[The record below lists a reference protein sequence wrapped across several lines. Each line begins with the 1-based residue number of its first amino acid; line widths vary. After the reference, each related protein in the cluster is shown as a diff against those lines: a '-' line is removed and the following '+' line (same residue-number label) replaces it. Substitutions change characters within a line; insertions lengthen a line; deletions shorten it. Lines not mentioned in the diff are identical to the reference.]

1 MELPVAFIEQIKELL
16 PNEHEAFL
24 KAMDKP
30 SPVSVR
36 LNDKVTLTP
45 NYPPVP
51 HCSSGYYLPERPTF
65 TLDPWFHAGVYY
77 VQEAGSMYLEQ
88 VVRKYFSGTSL
99 SGPLI
104 SLASPRLS
112 SSKLDSALGS
122 HKDSTSSGTDKDEST
137 NRLIGDVLMTEGNN
151 RSTPNG
157 LELPTC
163 SESIIDS
170 PNHQI
175 TKSPERSEFRALDL
189 CAAPGGK
196 STHLASLLSDDSLL
210 ISNEVMPQRAHIL
223 AENAT
228 KWGYGNMMVTNNRPS
243 DFGKLEGY
251 FDLLLTD
258 VPCSGE
264 GMFRKDQKA
273 IEDWSPA
280 YVLECAERQRSILT
294 DVWPALKQGGL
305 LIYSTCTFNK
315 AENEDNITWIAQE
328 LGAEILESRH
338 FYFHT
343 DQSEGLFMAALR
355 KTAPTTQM
363 RVKSKVESRKSKVE
377 SQCKVRAIEF
387 IRIAEPQPDF
397 MSEANKVES
406 QKSKVEGHKSP
417 LINSENWCIK
427 EEKDLIYALPKAYE
441 ADFAILDKHLRWL
454 KKGIGIATLKGKN
467 QMPHIDLA
475 LSRHINTQAFTTYD
489 MDLTTA
495 LHYLKG
501 ESITLSDAPI
511 GYLLLTYKGV
521 PIGWGKNIG
530 NRCNNLYPDAWRI
543 RMNIPDTLCTLPF

>member
-1 MELPVAFIEQIKELL
+1 MELPIAFIEQIKALL
-16 PNEHEAFL
+16 PNEHEAFF
-24 KAMDKP
+24 KAMDEP

-36 LNDKVTLTP
+36 LNDKVDFTP
-45 NYPPVP
+45 NYPQVP
-51 HCSSGYYLPERPTF
+51 HCKNGYYLPNRPTF

-77 VQEAGSMYLEQ
+77 VQEAGSMFLEQ
-88 VVRKYFSGTSL
+88 VVRKY
-99 SGPLI
+99 
-104 SLASPRLS
+104 
-112 SSKLDSALGS
+112 LGS
-122 HKDSTSSGTDKDEST
+122 STGSK
-137 NRLIGDVLMTEGNN
+137 V
-151 RSTPNG
+151 
-157 LELPTC
+157 
-163 SESIIDS
+163 
-170 PNHQI
+170 
-175 TKSPERSEFRALDL
+175 LDL

-196 STHLASLLSDDSLL
+196 STHLASLLGDDSLL

-228 KWGYGNMMVTNNRPS
+228 KWGYGNMAVTNNRPA
-243 DFGKLEGY
+243 DFGKLAGY
-251 FDLLLTD
+251 FDLILTD

-264 GMFRKDQKA
+264 GMFRKDEKA

-294 DVWPALKQGGL
+294 DVWPALKQDGL

-315 AENEDNITWIAQE
+315 AENEDNIAWIAQE

-355 KTAPTTQM
+355 KTASTTQM
-363 RVKSKVESRKSKVE
+363 RVKSKVTSPKSQVT
-377 SQCKVRAIEF
+377 S
-387 IRIAEPQPDF
+387 
-397 MSEANKVES
+397 
-406 QKSKVEGHKSP
+406 HKSP

-441 ADFAILDKHLRWL
+441 ADFALLDKHLRWL

-467 QMPHIDLA
+467 QTPHIDLA
-475 LSRHINTQAFTTYD
+475 LSRHINKEAFTPYEL
-489 MDLTTA
+489 DLPTA

-501 ESITLSDAPI
+501 ESITLPDAPI
-511 GYLLLTYKGV
+511 GYLLLTFKGV
-521 PIGWGKNIG
+521 PMGWGKNIG

>member
-1 MELPVAFIEQIKELL
+1 MELPVAFIEQIKALL
-16 PNEHEAFL
+16 PNEYEAFF
-24 KAMDKP
+24 KAMDEP

-36 LNDKVTLTP
+36 LNNKVALTP
-45 NYPPVP
+45 TYPQVP
-51 HCSSGYYLPERPTF
+51 HCQTGYYLPNRPVF

-88 VVRKYFSGTSL
+88 VVRKYIG
-99 SGPLI
+99 
-104 SLASPRLS
+104 S
-112 SSKLDSALGS
+112 STGSK
-122 HKDSTSSGTDKDEST
+122 
-137 NRLIGDVLMTEGNN
+137 V
-151 RSTPNG
+151 
-157 LELPTC
+157 
-163 SESIIDS
+163 
-170 PNHQI
+170 
-175 TKSPERSEFRALDL
+175 LDL

-196 STHLASLLSDDSLL
+196 STHLASLLGDDSLL

-228 KWGYGNMMVTNNRPS
+228 KWGYGNMAVTNNRPA
-243 DFGKLEGY
+243 DFGKLAGY
-251 FDLLLTD
+251 FDLILTD

-264 GMFRKDQKA
+264 GMFRKDEKA

-294 DVWPALKQGGL
+294 DVWPALKQDGL

-315 AENEDNITWIAQE
+315 AENEDNIAWIAQE

-355 KTAPTTQM
+355 KTAPAGNM
-363 RVKSKVESRKSKVE
+363 RIKSKKSISRFADSPISRSK
-377 SQCKVRAIEF
+377 
-387 IRIAEPQPDF
+387 
-397 MSEANKVES
+397 ANIS
-406 QKSKVEGHKSP
+406 I

-441 ADFAILDKHLRWL
+441 VDFALLDKHLRWL

-467 QMPHIDLA
+467 QTPHIDLA
-475 LSRHINTQAFTTYD
+475 LSRHINKEAFTPYEL
-489 MDLTTA
+489 DLPTA

-501 ESITLSDAPI
+501 ESITLPDAPI
-511 GYLLLTYKGV
+511 GYLLLTFKGV
-521 PIGWGKNIG
+521 PMGWGKNIG

>member
-1 MELPVAFIEQIKELL
+1 MELPVAFIEQIKALL
-16 PNEHEAFL
+16 PNEHEAFF
-24 KAMDKP
+24 KAMDEP

-36 LNDKVTLTP
+36 LNNKVSITP
-45 NYPPVP
+45 TYPQVP
-51 HCSSGYYLPERPTF
+51 HCQTGYYLPNRPVF

-88 VVRKYFSGTSL
+88 VVKKY
-99 SGPLI
+99 
-104 SLASPRLS
+104 
-112 SSKLDSALGS
+112 
-122 HKDSTSSGTDKDEST
+122 
-137 NRLIGDVLMTEGNN
+137 
-151 RSTPNG
+151 
-157 LELPTC
+157 
-163 SESIIDS
+163 
-170 PNHQI
+170 HQI

-196 STHLASLLSDDSLL
+196 STHLASLLGDDSLL

-228 KWGYGNMMVTNNRPS
+228 KWGYGNMAVTNNRPA
-243 DFGKLEGY
+243 DFGKLAGY
-251 FDLLLTD
+251 FDLILTD

-264 GMFRKDQKA
+264 GMFRKDEKA

-294 DVWPALKQGGL
+294 DVWPALKQDGL

-315 AENEDNITWIAQE
+315 AENEDNIAWIAQE

-355 KTAPTTQM
+355 KTAPTNTM
-363 RVKSKVESRKSKVE
+363 RVKGERRKEKFGMSLEQKQARSLSLSKCPCLGVKYLLRN
-377 SQCKVRAIEF
+377 I
-387 IRIAEPQPDF
+387 
-397 MSEANKVES
+397 
-406 QKSKVEGHKSP
+406 
-417 LINSENWCIK
+417 ENWCIK
-427 EEKDLIYALPKAYE
+427 EEKDLVYALPKAYE
-441 ADFAILDKHLRWL
+441 ADFALLDKHLRWL

-467 QMPHIDLA
+467 QTPHIDLA
-475 LSRHINTQAFTTYD
+475 LSRHINKEAFTPYEL
-489 MDLTTA
+489 DLPTA

-501 ESITLSDAPI
+501 ESITLPDAPI
-511 GYLLLTYKGV
+511 GYLLLTFKGV
-521 PIGWGKNIG
+521 PMGWGKNIG

>member
-1 MELPVAFIEQIKELL
+1 MELPVAFIEQIKALL
-16 PNEHEAFL
+16 PNEHEAFF
-24 KAMDKP
+24 KAMDEP

-36 LNDKVTLTP
+36 LNNKVAITP
-45 NYPPVP
+45 TYPQVP
-51 HCSSGYYLPERPTF
+51 HCQTGYYLPNRPVF

-88 VVRKYFSGTSL
+88 VVKKYL
-99 SGPLI
+99 SGPF
-104 SLASPRLS
+104 SLSVNNTS
-112 SSKLDSALGS
+112 TGSK
-122 HKDSTSSGTDKDEST
+122 
-137 NRLIGDVLMTEGNN
+137 V
-151 RSTPNG
+151 
-157 LELPTC
+157 
-163 SESIIDS
+163 
-170 PNHQI
+170 
-175 TKSPERSEFRALDL
+175 LDL

-196 STHLASLLSDDSLL
+196 STHLASLLGDDSLL

-228 KWGYGNMMVTNNRPS
+228 KWGYGNMAVTNNRPA
-243 DFGKLEGY
+243 DFGKLAGY
-251 FDLLLTD
+251 FDLILTD

-264 GMFRKDQKA
+264 GMFRKDEKA

-294 DVWPALKQGGL
+294 DVWPALKQDGL

-315 AENEDNITWIAQE
+315 AENEDNIVWIAQE

-355 KTAPTTQM
+355 KTTPTNTM
-363 RVKSKVESRKSKVE
+363 RIKGERRKEKGE

-406 QKSKVEGHKSP
+406 LKSP

-441 ADFAILDKHLRWL
+441 ADFALLDKHLRWL

-467 QMPHIDLA
+467 QTPHIDLA
-475 LSRHINTQAFTTYD
+475 LSRHINKEAFTPYEL
-489 MDLTTA
+489 DLPTA

-501 ESITLSDAPI
+501 ESITLPDAPI
-511 GYLLLTYKGV
+511 GYLLLTFKGV
-521 PIGWGKNIG
+521 PMGWGKNIG

>member
-16 PNEHEAFL
+16 PNEYEAFF

-36 LNDKVTLTP
+36 LNDKVTITP
-45 NYPPVP
+45 NYPQVP
-51 HCSSGYYLPERPTF
+51 HCKSGYYLPERPTF

-77 VQEAGSMYLEQ
+77 VQEAGSMFLEQ
-88 VVRKYFSGTSL
+88 VVRKYL
-99 SGPLI
+99 SN
-104 SLASPRLS
+104 
-112 SSKLDSALGS
+112 
-122 HKDSTSSGTDKDEST
+122 DEST

-151 RSTPNG
+151 RLTPNSSLLTPNYIG
-157 LELPTC
+157 SSTNSKAELHA
-163 SESIIDS
+163 I
-170 PNHQI
+170 
-175 TKSPERSEFRALDL
+175 RALDL

-228 KWGYGNMMVTNNRPS
+228 KWGYGNMMVTNNRPA

-264 GMFRKDQKA
+264 GMFRKDEKA

-294 DVWPALKQGGL
+294 DVWPALKQNGL

-315 AENEDNITWIAQE
+315 AENEDNIAWIAQE
-328 LGAEILESRH
+328 LGAEILENRH

-363 RVKSKVESRKSKVE
+363 RVKSKVT
-377 SQCKVRAIEF
+377 
-387 IRIAEPQPDF
+387 
-397 MSEANKVES
+397 S
-406 QKSKVEGHKSP
+406 QKSQVTSQKSP

-427 EEKDLIYALPKAYE
+427 EEKDLVYALPKAYE

-467 QMPHIDLA
+467 QTPHINLA
-475 LSRHINTQAFTTYD
+475 LSRHINKEAFITYEL
-489 MDLTTA
+489 DLPTA

-501 ESITLSDAPI
+501 ESITLPDAPI
-511 GYLLLTYKGV
+511 GYLLLTFKGV
-521 PIGWGKNIG
+521 PMGWGKNIG

>member
-1 MELPVAFIEQIKELL
+1 MELPVAFIEQIKALL
-16 PNEHEAFL
+16 PNEHEAFF

-36 LNDKVTLTP
+36 LNNKVVLVP
-45 NYPPVP
+45 NYPQVP
-51 HCSSGYYLPERPTF
+51 HCSNGYYLPNRPTF

-88 VVRKYFSGTSL
+88 VVKKY
-99 SGPLI
+99 
-104 SLASPRLS
+104 
-112 SSKLDSALGS
+112 LGS
-122 HKDSTSSGTDKDEST
+122 STGSK
-137 NRLIGDVLMTEGNN
+137 V
-151 RSTPNG
+151 
-157 LELPTC
+157 
-163 SESIIDS
+163 
-170 PNHQI
+170 
-175 TKSPERSEFRALDL
+175 LDL

-196 STHLASLLSDDSLL
+196 STHLASLLGDDSLL

-228 KWGYGNMMVTNNRPS
+228 KWGYGNMAITNNRPA
-243 DFGKLEGY
+243 DFGKLAGY
-251 FDLLLTD
+251 FDLILTD

-264 GMFRKDQKA
+264 GMFRKDEKA
-273 IEDWSPA
+273 VEDWSPA

-294 DVWPALKQGGL
+294 DVWPALKQNGL

-315 AENEDNITWIAQE
+315 AENEDNIAWIAQE

-355 KTAPTTQM
+355 KTASTTQM
-363 RVKSKVESRKSKVE
+363 RVKSKVTSPKSQVT
-377 SQCKVRAIEF
+377 S
-387 IRIAEPQPDF
+387 
-397 MSEANKVES
+397 
-406 QKSKVEGHKSP
+406 HKSP

-441 ADFAILDKHLRWL
+441 ADFALLDKHLRWL

-467 QMPHIDLA
+467 QTPHIDLA
-475 LSRHINTQAFTTYD
+475 LSRHINKEAFTPYEL
-489 MDLTTA
+489 DLPTA

-501 ESITLSDAPI
+501 ESITLPDAPI
-511 GYLLLTYKGV
+511 GYLLLTFKGV
-521 PIGWGKNIG
+521 PMGWGKNIG

>member
-1 MELPVAFIEQIKELL
+1 MELPVAFIEQIKALL
-16 PNEHEAFL
+16 PNEHEAFF
-24 KAMDKP
+24 KAMDEP

-36 LNDKVTLTP
+36 LNNKVAITP
-45 NYPPVP
+45 TYPQVP
-51 HCSSGYYLPERPTF
+51 HCKTGYYLPNRPVF

-88 VVRKYFSGTSL
+88 VVRKYL
-99 SGPLI
+99 SVP
-104 SLASPRLS
+104 
-112 SSKLDSALGS
+112 
-122 HKDSTSSGTDKDEST
+122 STSSGPVNDEST
-137 NRLIGDVLMTEGNN
+137 NRLIGE
-151 RSTPNG
+151 SITPNSS
-157 LELPTC
+157 LLTPNYICSSTNSKAELHA
-163 SESIIDS
+163 I
-170 PNHQI
+170 
-175 TKSPERSEFRALDL
+175 RALDL

-196 STHLASLLSDDSLL
+196 STHLASLLGDDGLL

-228 KWGYGNMMVTNNRPS
+228 KWGYGNMAVTNNRPA
-243 DFGKLEGY
+243 DFGKLAGY
-251 FDLLLTD
+251 FDLILTD

-264 GMFRKDQKA
+264 GMFRKDEKA

-294 DVWPALKQGGL
+294 DVWPALKQDGL

-315 AENEDNITWIAQE
+315 AENEDNIAWIAQE

-377 SQCKVRAIEF
+377 SL
-387 IRIAEPQPDF
+387 
-397 MSEANKVES
+397 
-406 QKSKVEGHKSP
+406 KSP

-441 ADFAILDKHLRWL
+441 ADFALLDKHLRWL

-467 QMPHIDLA
+467 QTPHIDLA
-475 LSRHINTQAFTTYD
+475 LSRHINKEAFTPYEL
-489 MDLTTA
+489 DLPTA

-501 ESITLSDAPI
+501 ESITLPDAPI
-511 GYLLLTYKGV
+511 GYLLLTYRGV
-521 PIGWGKNIG
+521 PMGWGKNIG

>member
-16 PNEHEAFL
+16 PNEYEAFF

-36 LNDKVTLTP
+36 LNDKVTITP
-45 NYPPVP
+45 NYPQVP
-51 HCSSGYYLPERPTF
+51 HCKSGYYLPERPTF

-77 VQEAGSMYLEQ
+77 VQEAGSMFLEQ
-88 VVRKYFSGTSL
+88 VVRNYFSG
-99 SGPLI
+99 P
-104 SLASPRLS
+104 
-112 SSKLDSALGS
+112 
-122 HKDSTSSGTDKDEST
+122 STSSGTENDEST
-137 NRLIGDVLMTEGNN
+137 NRLIGE
-151 RSTPNG
+151 SITPNSSLLTPNYIG
-157 LELPTC
+157 SSTNSKAELHA
-163 SESIIDS
+163 I
-170 PNHQI
+170 
-175 TKSPERSEFRALDL
+175 RALDL

-228 KWGYGNMMVTNNRPS
+228 KWGYGNMMVTNNRPA

-264 GMFRKDQKA
+264 GMFRKDEKA

-294 DVWPALKQGGL
+294 DVWPALKQNGL

-315 AENEDNITWIAQE
+315 AENKDNIAWIAQE

-355 KTAPTTQM
+355 KTATAGNT
-363 RVKSKVESRKSKVE
+363 
-377 SQCKVRAIEF
+377 
-387 IRIAEPQPDF
+387 RIKP
-397 MSEANKVES
+397 
-406 QKSKVEGHKSP
+406 QKSISRFTDYSHSFINTSP
-417 LINSENWCIK
+417 IRQNEAMLTNPDDWCIK
-427 EEKDLIYALPKAYE
+427 EEKDLVYALPKAYE

-467 QMPHIDLA
+467 QTPHIDLA
-475 LSRHINTQAFTTYD
+475 LSRHINKEAFITYEL
-489 MDLTTA
+489 DLPTA

-501 ESITLSDAPI
+501 ESITLPDAPI
-511 GYLLLTYKGV
+511 GYLLLTFKGV
-521 PIGWGKNIG
+521 PMGWGKNIG

>member
-1 MELPVAFIEQIKELL
+1 MELPIAFIEQIKELL
-16 PNEHEAFL
+16 PNDYEAFFE
-24 KAMDKP
+24 AMDVP

-36 LNDKVTLTP
+36 LNNKVSLAP
-45 NYPPVP
+45 NYPQVP
-51 HCSSGYYLPERPTF
+51 HCSNGYYLPERPTF

-88 VVRKYFSGTSL
+88 MVRKY
-99 SGPLI
+99 
-104 SLASPRLS
+104 
-112 SSKLDSALGS
+112 
-122 HKDSTSSGTDKDEST
+122 
-137 NRLIGDVLMTEGNN
+137 
-151 RSTPNG
+151 
-157 LELPTC
+157 
-163 SESIIDS
+163 
-170 PNHQI
+170 HQI
-175 TKSPERSEFRALDL
+175 TKSLDRSEFRALDL

-196 STHLASLLSDDSLL
+196 STHLASLLGDDSLL

-223 AENAT
+223 AENIT
-228 KWGYGNMMVTNNRPS
+228 KWGYGNVAVTNSRPA

-251 FDLLLTD
+251 FDLILTD

-264 GMFRKDQKA
+264 GMFRKDEKA

-294 DVWPALKQGGL
+294 DVWPALKQDGL

-363 RVKSKVESRKSKVE
+363 RVKSKVK
-377 SQCKVRAIEF
+377 
-387 IRIAEPQPDF
+387 
-397 MSEANKVES
+397 S
-406 QKSKVEGHKSP
+406 QKSKVKSQNSP

-427 EEKDLIYALPKAYE
+427 EEKDRIYALPKAYE
-441 ADFAILDKHLRWL
+441 ADFALLDKHLRWL
-454 KKGIGIATLKGKN
+454 KKGIGLATLKGKN
-467 QMPHIDLA
+467 QTPHIDLA
-475 LSRHINTQAFTTYD
+475 LSRHINKDAFTQYEL
-489 MDLTTA
+489 DLVTA

-511 GYLLLTYKGV
+511 GYLLLTYKSV

>member
-1 MELPVAFIEQIKELL
+1 MELPVAFIEQIKALL
-16 PNEHEAFL
+16 PNEHEAFF
-24 KAMDKP
+24 KAMDEP

-36 LNDKVTLTP
+36 LNNKVAITP
-45 NYPPVP
+45 TYPQVP
-51 HCSSGYYLPERPTF
+51 HCQTGYYLPNRPVF

-88 VVRKYFSGTSL
+88 VVRKYL
-99 SGPLI
+99 SIP
-104 SLASPRLS
+104 
-112 SSKLDSALGS
+112 
-122 HKDSTSSGTDKDEST
+122 STSSGPVNDEST

-151 RSTPNG
+151 RLTPNSS
-157 LELPTC
+157 LLTPNYICSSTNSKAELHA
-163 SESIIDS
+163 I
-170 PNHQI
+170 
-175 TKSPERSEFRALDL
+175 RALDL

-196 STHLASLLSDDSLL
+196 STHLASLLGDDSLL

-228 KWGYGNMMVTNNRPS
+228 KWGYGNMAVTNNRPA
-243 DFGKLEGY
+243 DFGKLAGY
-251 FDLLLTD
+251 FDLILTD

-264 GMFRKDQKA
+264 GMFRKDEKA

-280 YVLECAERQRSILT
+280 YVLECAERQRSILS
-294 DVWPALKQGGL
+294 DVWPALKQNGL
-305 LIYSTCTFNK
+305 LIYSTCTFNRP
-315 AENEDNITWIAQE
+315 ENEENVAWIAQE

-363 RVKSKVESRKSKVE
+363 RVKGERRKEKGE

-406 QKSKVEGHKSP
+406 RKSP

-441 ADFAILDKHLRWL
+441 ADFALLEKHLRWL
-454 KKGIGIATLKGKN
+454 KKGISIATLKGKN
-467 QMPHIDLA
+467 QTPHIDLA
-475 LSRHINTQAFTTYD
+475 LSRHINKEAFTPYEL
-489 MDLTTA
+489 DLPTA

-501 ESITLSDAPI
+501 ESITLPDAPI
-511 GYLLLTYKGV
+511 GYLLLTFKGV
-521 PIGWGKNIG
+521 PMGWGKNIG

>member
-1 MELPVAFIEQIKELL
+1 MELPVAFIEQIKALL
-16 PNEHEAFL
+16 PNEHEAFF
-24 KAMDKP
+24 KAMDEP

-36 LNDKVTLTP
+36 LNNKVTLTP
-45 NYPPVP
+45 TYPQVP
-51 HCSSGYYLPERPTF
+51 HCQTGYYLPNRPVF

-77 VQEAGSMYLEQ
+77 VQEAGSMYLEH
-88 VVRKYFSGTSL
+88 VVRKYL
-99 SGPLI
+99 SVP
-104 SLASPRLS
+104 
-112 SSKLDSALGS
+112 
-122 HKDSTSSGTDKDEST
+122 STSSGPENDEST

-151 RSTPNG
+151 RLTPNSS
-157 LELPTC
+157 LLTPNYICSSKNSNAELHA
-163 SESIIDS
+163 I
-170 PNHQI
+170 
-175 TKSPERSEFRALDL
+175 RALDL

-196 STHLASLLSDDSLL
+196 STHLASLLGDDSLL

-228 KWGYGNMMVTNNRPS
+228 KWGYGNVAVTNNRPA
-243 DFGKLEGY
+243 DFGKLAGY
-251 FDLLLTD
+251 FDLILTD

-264 GMFRKDQKA
+264 GMFRKDEKA

-294 DVWPALKQGGL
+294 DVWPALKQDGL

-315 AENEDNITWIAQE
+315 AENEDNIAWIAQE
-328 LGAEILESRH
+328 LEAEILESRH

-363 RVKSKVESRKSKVE
+363 RVKSKVTSPKSQVT
-377 SQCKVRAIEF
+377 S
-387 IRIAEPQPDF
+387 
-397 MSEANKVES
+397 
-406 QKSKVEGHKSP
+406 HKSP

-441 ADFAILDKHLRWL
+441 ADFALLDKHLRWL

-467 QMPHIDLA
+467 QTSHIDLA
-475 LSRHINTQAFTTYD
+475 LSRHINKEAFTPYEL
-489 MDLTTA
+489 DLPTA

-501 ESITLSDAPI
+501 ESITLPDAPI
-511 GYLLLTYKGV
+511 GYLLLTFKGV
-521 PIGWGKNIG
+521 PMGWGKNIG

>member
-16 PNEHEAFL
+16 PNEYEAFF

-36 LNDKVTLTP
+36 LNDKVTITP
-45 NYPPVP
+45 NYPQVP
-51 HCSSGYYLPERPTF
+51 HCKSGYYLPERPTF

-77 VQEAGSMYLEQ
+77 VQEAGSMFLEQ
-88 VVRKYFSGTSL
+88 VVRKYL
-99 SGPLI
+99 SN
-104 SLASPRLS
+104 
-112 SSKLDSALGS
+112 
-122 HKDSTSSGTDKDEST
+122 DEST

-151 RSTPNG
+151 RLTPNSSLLTPNYIG
-157 LELPTC
+157 SSTNSKAEL
-163 SESIIDS
+163 
-170 PNHQI
+170 HAM
-175 TKSPERSEFRALDL
+175 RALDL

-228 KWGYGNMMVTNNRPS
+228 KWGYGNMMVTNNRPA

-264 GMFRKDQKA
+264 GMFRKDEKA

-294 DVWPALKQGGL
+294 DVWPALKQNGL

-315 AENEDNITWIAQE
+315 AENEDNIAWIAQE

-363 RVKSKVESRKSKVE
+363 RVKSKVT
-377 SQCKVRAIEF
+377 
-387 IRIAEPQPDF
+387 
-397 MSEANKVES
+397 S
-406 QKSKVEGHKSP
+406 QKSKVKSQKSP

-427 EEKDLIYALPKAYE
+427 EEKDLVYALPKAYE

-467 QMPHIDLA
+467 QTPHIDLA
-475 LSRHINTQAFTTYD
+475 LSRHINKDAFITYEL
-489 MDLTTA
+489 DLPTA

-501 ESITLSDAPI
+501 ESITLPDAPI
-511 GYLLLTYKGV
+511 GYLLLTFKGV
-521 PIGWGKNIG
+521 PMGWGKNIG

>member
-16 PNEHEAFL
+16 PNEYEAFF

-36 LNDKVTLTP
+36 LNDKVSLTP
-45 NYPPVP
+45 NYPQVP
-51 HCSSGYYLPERPTF
+51 HCKSGYYLPERPTF

-77 VQEAGSMYLEQ
+77 VQEAGSMFLEQ
-88 VVRKYFSGTSL
+88 VVRKYL
-99 SGPLI
+99 SN
-104 SLASPRLS
+104 
-112 SSKLDSALGS
+112 
-122 HKDSTSSGTDKDEST
+122 DEST

-151 RSTPNG
+151 RLTPNSS
-157 LELPTC
+157 LLTPNYICSSTNSKAELHA
-163 SESIIDS
+163 I
-170 PNHQI
+170 
-175 TKSPERSEFRALDL
+175 RALDL

-228 KWGYGNMMVTNNRPS
+228 KWGYGNMMVTNNRPA

-264 GMFRKDQKA
+264 GMFRKDEKA

-294 DVWPALKQGGL
+294 DVWPALKQNGL

-315 AENEDNITWIAQE
+315 AENEDNIAWIAQE

-377 SQCKVRAIEF
+377 
-387 IRIAEPQPDF
+387 
-397 MSEANKVES
+397 
-406 QKSKVEGHKSP
+406 GLKSP

-427 EEKDLIYALPKAYE
+427 EDKDLVYALPKAYE

-467 QMPHIDLA
+467 QTPHIDLA
-475 LSRHINTQAFTTYD
+475 LSRHINKEAFITYEL
-489 MDLTTA
+489 DLPTA

-501 ESITLSDAPI
+501 ESITLPDAPI
-511 GYLLLTYKGV
+511 GYLLLTFKGV
-521 PIGWGKNIG
+521 PMGWGKNIG

>member
-16 PNEHEAFL
+16 PNEYEAFF

-36 LNDKVTLTP
+36 LNDKVSLTP
-45 NYPPVP
+45 NYPQVP
-51 HCSSGYYLPERPTF
+51 HCKSGYYQPERPPF

-77 VQEAGSMYLEQ
+77 VQEAGSMFLEQ
-88 VVRKYFSGTSL
+88 VVRKYL
-99 SGPLI
+99 SN
-104 SLASPRLS
+104 
-112 SSKLDSALGS
+112 
-122 HKDSTSSGTDKDEST
+122 DEST

-151 RSTPNG
+151 RLTPNSSLLTPNYIG
-157 LELPTC
+157 SSTNSKAELHA
-163 SESIIDS
+163 I
-170 PNHQI
+170 
-175 TKSPERSEFRALDL
+175 RALDL

-228 KWGYGNMMVTNNRPS
+228 KWGYGNMMVTNNRPA

-264 GMFRKDQKA
+264 GMFRKDEKA

-294 DVWPALKQGGL
+294 DVWPALKQNGL

-315 AENEDNITWIAQE
+315 AENEDNIAWIAQE

-377 SQCKVRAIEF
+377 
-387 IRIAEPQPDF
+387 
-397 MSEANKVES
+397 
-406 QKSKVEGHKSP
+406 GLKSP

-427 EEKDLIYALPKAYE
+427 EEKDLVYALPKAYE

-467 QMPHIDLA
+467 QTPHIDLA
-475 LSRHINTQAFTTYD
+475 LSRHINKDAFITYEL
-489 MDLTTA
+489 DLPTA

-501 ESITLSDAPI
+501 ESITLPDAPI
-511 GYLLLTYKGV
+511 GYLLLTFKGV
-521 PIGWGKNIG
+521 PMGWGKNIG

>member
-1 MELPVAFIEQIKELL
+1 MELPIAFIEQMKALL
-16 PNEHEAFL
+16 PTEYEQFFEAMQT
-24 KAMDKP
+24 A

-36 LNDKVTLTP
+36 LNDKVALTP
-45 NYPPVP
+45 LYNKVA
-51 HCSSGYYLPERPTF
+51 HCDSGYYLPERPVF

-88 VVRKYFSGTSL
+88 VIKRYL
-99 SGPLI
+99 SDP
-104 SLASPRLS
+104 
-112 SSKLDSALGS
+112 
-122 HKDSTSSGTDKDEST
+122 STSSGTEKNDEST

-151 RSTPNG
+151 RLTPNSS
-157 LELPTC
+157 LLTPNYICSSTNSKAELHA
-163 SESIIDS
+163 I
-170 PNHQI
+170 
-175 TKSPERSEFRALDL
+175 RALDL

-196 STHLASLLSDDSLL
+196 STHLASLLGDDSLL

-223 AENAT
+223 AENTT
-228 KWGYGNMMVTNNRPS
+228 KWGYGNVAVTNNRPA
-243 DFGKLEGY
+243 DFGKLSGY
-251 FDLLLTD
+251 FDLILTD

-264 GMFRKDQKA
+264 GMFRKDEKA

-294 DVWPALKQGGL
+294 DVWPALKQDGL

-315 AENEDNITWIAQE
+315 AENEDNIAWIAQE

-355 KTAPTTQM
+355 KTTPTTQM
-363 RVKSKVESRKSKVE
+363 RVKGERRKEKFGMSLEQKQTRSLSLSNLCARRAQ
-377 SQCKVRAIEF
+377 SQTCLNY
-387 IRIAEPQPDF
+387 AEPQPKIF
-397 MSEANKVES
+397 KCPCLGV
-406 QKSKVEGHKSP
+406 KYP
-417 LINSENWCIK
+417 LRNIDHWCIK

-441 ADFAILDKHLRWL
+441 ADFALLDKHLRWV

-467 QMPHIDLA
+467 QTPHIDLA
-475 LSRHINTQAFTTYD
+475 LSRHINKDAFTAYD
-489 MDLTTA
+489 LDLTTA

-501 ESITLSDAPI
+501 ESITLPDAPI
-511 GYLLLTYKGV
+511 GYLLLTYRGV
-521 PIGWGKNIG
+521 PMGWGKNIG

-543 RMNIPDTLCTLPF
+543 RMNIPDTPCTLPF

>member
-1 MELPVAFIEQIKELL
+1 MKCEALNNRLTDSPTHRIIKSPNKRLNNSTNFIIFAVAMELPVAFIEQIKELL
-16 PNEHEAFL
+16 PNEYEAFL

-36 LNDKVTLTP
+36 LNDKVALTP
-45 NYPPVP
+45 NYPQVP
-51 HCSSGYYLPERPTF
+51 HCNSGYYLPERPTF

-88 VVRKYFSGTSL
+88 VVRNYFSVPEL
-99 SGPLI
+99 VEGPEN
-104 SLASPRLS
+104 A
-112 SSKLDSALGS
+112 
-122 HKDSTSSGTDKDEST
+122 EST

-151 RSTPNG
+151 RLTPNG
-157 LELPTC
+157 LELPIC

-228 KWGYGNMMVTNNRPS
+228 KWGYGNMQVTNNRPA

-264 GMFRKDQKA
+264 GMFRKDEKA

-294 DVWPALKQGGL
+294 DVWPALKQNGL

-355 KTAPTTQM
+355 KTATAGNT
-363 RVKSKVESRKSKVE
+363 
-377 SQCKVRAIEF
+377 
-387 IRIAEPQPDF
+387 RIKP
-397 MSEANKVES
+397 
-406 QKSKVEGHKSP
+406 QKSISRFTDYSHSFINTSP
-417 LINSENWCIK
+417 IRQNEAMLTNPDDWCIK

-467 QMPHIDLA
+467 QTPHIDLA

>member
-1 MELPVAFIEQIKELL
+1 MELPVAFIEQIKALL
-16 PNEHEAFL
+16 PNEHEAFF
-24 KAMDKP
+24 KAMDEP

-36 LNDKVTLTP
+36 LNDKVDFTP
-45 NYPPVP
+45 NYPQVP
-51 HCSSGYYLPERPTF
+51 HCKNGYYLPNRPTF

-77 VQEAGSMYLEQ
+77 VQEAGSMFLEQ
-88 VVRKYFSGTSL
+88 MVRKYL
-99 SGPLI
+99 SVP
-104 SLASPRLS
+104 
-112 SSKLDSALGS
+112 
-122 HKDSTSSGTDKDEST
+122 STSSGPENDEST

-151 RSTPNG
+151 RLTPNSSLLTPNYIG
-157 LELPTC
+157 SSTNSKAELHA
-163 SESIIDS
+163 I
-170 PNHQI
+170 
-175 TKSPERSEFRALDL
+175 RALDL

-228 KWGYGNMMVTNNRPS
+228 KWGYRNMMVTNNRPA

-264 GMFRKDQKA
+264 GMFRKDEKA

-294 DVWPALKQGGL
+294 DVWPALKQNGL

-315 AENEDNITWIAQE
+315 AENEDNIAWIAQE

-377 SQCKVRAIEF
+377 
-387 IRIAEPQPDF
+387 
-397 MSEANKVES
+397 
-406 QKSKVEGHKSP
+406 GLKSP

-427 EEKDLIYALPKAYE
+427 EDKDLVYALPKAYE

-467 QMPHIDLA
+467 QTPHIDLA
-475 LSRHINTQAFTTYD
+475 LSRHINKEAFITYEL
-489 MDLTTA
+489 DLPTA

-501 ESITLSDAPI
+501 ESITLPDAPI
-511 GYLLLTYKGV
+511 GYLLLTFKGV
-521 PIGWGKNIG
+521 PMGWGKNIG

>member
-16 PNEHEAFL
+16 PNEYEAFF

-36 LNDKVTLTP
+36 LNDKVALTP

-88 VVRKYFSGTSL
+88 VVRNYFSD
-99 SGPLI
+99 P
-104 SLASPRLS
+104 
-112 SSKLDSALGS
+112 
-122 HKDSTSSGTDKDEST
+122 STSSGTDKDELT

-151 RSTPNG
+151 RLTPNSSLLTPNYIG
-157 LELPTC
+157 SSTNSKAEL
-163 SESIIDS
+163 
-170 PNHQI
+170 HAM
-175 TKSPERSEFRALDL
+175 RALDL

-196 STHLASLLSDDSLL
+196 STHLASLLSDNSLL

-228 KWGYGNMMVTNNRPS
+228 KWGYGNMQVTNNRPA

-264 GMFRKDQKA
+264 GMFRKDEKA

-294 DVWPALKQGGL
+294 DVWPALKQNGL

-315 AENEDNITWIAQE
+315 AENEDNIAWIAQE
-328 LGAEILESRH
+328 LGADILESRH

-377 SQCKVRAIEF
+377 SQCKMRAIEF

-397 MSEANKVES
+397 MSEANKV
-406 QKSKVEGHKSP
+406 GLKSP

-427 EEKDLIYALPKAYE
+427 EEKDLIYALPKVYE

-467 QMPHIDLA
+467 QTPHIDLA

>member
-16 PNEHEAFL
+16 PNEYEAFF

-36 LNDKVTLTP
+36 LNDKVTITP
-45 NYPPVP
+45 NYPQVP
-51 HCSSGYYLPERPTF
+51 HCKSGYYLPERPTF

-77 VQEAGSMYLEQ
+77 VQEAGSMFLEQ
-88 VVRKYFSGTSL
+88 VVRKYL
-99 SGPLI
+99 SN
-104 SLASPRLS
+104 
-112 SSKLDSALGS
+112 
-122 HKDSTSSGTDKDEST
+122 DEST

-151 RSTPNG
+151 RLTPNSSLQTPNYIG
-157 LELPTC
+157 SSTNSKAELHAT
-163 SESIIDS
+163 
-170 PNHQI
+170 
-175 TKSPERSEFRALDL
+175 RALDL

-228 KWGYGNMMVTNNRPS
+228 KWGYGNMMVTNNRPA

-264 GMFRKDQKA
+264 GMFRKDEKA

-294 DVWPALKQGGL
+294 DVWPALKQNGL

-315 AENEDNITWIAQE
+315 AENEDNIAWIAQE

-355 KTAPTTQM
+355 KTATAGNT
-363 RVKSKVESRKSKVE
+363 
-377 SQCKVRAIEF
+377 
-387 IRIAEPQPDF
+387 RIKP
-397 MSEANKVES
+397 
-406 QKSKVEGHKSP
+406 QKSISRLVDYSHSFINTSP
-417 LINSENWCIK
+417 IRQNEAMLTNPDDWCIK
-427 EEKDLIYALPKAYE
+427 EVKDLVYALPKAYE

-467 QMPHIDLA
+467 QTPHIDLA
-475 LSRHINTQAFTTYD
+475 LSRHINKEAFITYEL
-489 MDLTTA
+489 DLPTA

-501 ESITLSDAPI
+501 ESITLPDAPI
-511 GYLLLTYKGV
+511 GYLLLTFKGV
-521 PIGWGKNIG
+521 PMGWGKNIG

>member
-16 PNEHEAFL
+16 PNEYEAFF

-36 LNDKVTLTP
+36 LNDKVTITP
-45 NYPPVP
+45 NYPQVP
-51 HCSSGYYLPERPTF
+51 HCKSGYYLPERPTF

-77 VQEAGSMYLEQ
+77 VQEAGSMFLEQ
-88 VVRKYFSGTSL
+88 VVRNYFSG
-99 SGPLI
+99 P
-104 SLASPRLS
+104 
-112 SSKLDSALGS
+112 
-122 HKDSTSSGTDKDEST
+122 STSSGTEKDEST

-151 RSTPNG
+151 RLTPNSSLLTPNYIG
-157 LELPTC
+157 SSTNSKAELHA
-163 SESIIDS
+163 I
-170 PNHQI
+170 
-175 TKSPERSEFRALDL
+175 RALDL

-228 KWGYGNMMVTNNRPS
+228 KWGYGNMMVTNNRPA

-264 GMFRKDQKA
+264 GMFRKDEKA

-280 YVLECAERQRSILT
+280 NVLECAERQRSILA
-294 DVWPALKQGGL
+294 DVWPALKQDGL

-315 AENEDNITWIAQE
+315 AENEDNIAWIAQE

-363 RVKSKVESRKSKVE
+363 RVKSKVT
-377 SQCKVRAIEF
+377 
-387 IRIAEPQPDF
+387 
-397 MSEANKVES
+397 S
-406 QKSKVEGHKSP
+406 QKSQVTSLKSP

-427 EEKDLIYALPKAYE
+427 EEKDLVYALPKAYE

-467 QMPHIDLA
+467 QTPHIDLA
-475 LSRHINTQAFTTYD
+475 LSRHINKEAFITYEL
-489 MDLTTA
+489 DLPTA

-501 ESITLSDAPI
+501 ESITLPDAPI
-511 GYLLLTYKGV
+511 GYLLLTFKDV
-521 PIGWGKNIG
+521 PLGWGKNIG

>member
-16 PNEHEAFL
+16 PNEHEAFF
-24 KAMDKP
+24 KAMDEP

-36 LNDKVTLTP
+36 LNNKVAITP
-45 NYPPVP
+45 TYPQVP
-51 HCSSGYYLPERPTF
+51 HCQTGYYLPNRPVF

-88 VVRKYFSGTSL
+88 VVRKY
-99 SGPLI
+99 I
-104 SLASPRLS
+104 
-112 SSKLDSALGS
+112 GS
-122 HKDSTSSGTDKDEST
+122 ST
-137 NRLIGDVLMTEGNN
+137 N
-151 RSTPNG
+151 SKA
-157 LELPTC
+157 ELHA
-163 SESIIDS
+163 I
-170 PNHQI
+170 
-175 TKSPERSEFRALDL
+175 RALDL

-196 STHLASLLSDDSLL
+196 STHLASLLGDDSLL

-228 KWGYGNMMVTNNRPS
+228 KWGYGNMAVTNNRPA
-243 DFGKLEGY
+243 DFGKLAGY
-251 FDLLLTD
+251 FDLILTD

-264 GMFRKDQKA
+264 GMFRKDEKA

-294 DVWPALKQGGL
+294 DVWPALKQDGL

-315 AENEDNITWIAQE
+315 AENEDNIAWIAQE

-377 SQCKVRAIEF
+377 SL
-387 IRIAEPQPDF
+387 
-397 MSEANKVES
+397 
-406 QKSKVEGHKSP
+406 KSP

-441 ADFAILDKHLRWL
+441 ADFALLDKHLRWL

-467 QMPHIDLA
+467 QTPHIDLA
-475 LSRHINTQAFTTYD
+475 LSRHINKEAFTHYEL
-489 MDLTTA
+489 DLPTA

-501 ESITLSDAPI
+501 ESITLPDAPI
-511 GYLLLTYKGV
+511 GYLLLTFKGV
-521 PIGWGKNIG
+521 PMGWGKNIG

>member
-1 MELPVAFIEQIKELL
+1 MELPVAFIEQIKALL
-16 PNEHEAFL
+16 PNEHEAFF
-24 KAMDKP
+24 KAMDEP

-36 LNDKVTLTP
+36 LNNKVALTP
-45 NYPPVP
+45 TYPQVP
-51 HCSSGYYLPERPTF
+51 HCQTGYYLPNRPVF

-88 VVRKYFSGTSL
+88 VVRKYLSVPFSL
-99 SGPLI
+99 SVNNT
-104 SLASPRLS
+104 
-112 SSKLDSALGS
+112 
-122 HKDSTSSGTDKDEST
+122 STSSGPVNDEST

-151 RSTPNG
+151 RLTPNSS
-157 LELPTC
+157 LLTPNYICSSTNSKAELHA
-163 SESIIDS
+163 I
-170 PNHQI
+170 
-175 TKSPERSEFRALDL
+175 RALDL

-196 STHLASLLSDDSLL
+196 STHLASLLGDDSLL

-228 KWGYGNMMVTNNRPS
+228 KWGYGNMAVTNNRPA
-243 DFGKLEGY
+243 DFGKLAGY
-251 FDLLLTD
+251 FDLILTD

-264 GMFRKDQKA
+264 GMFRKDEKA

-294 DVWPALKQGGL
+294 DVWPALKQDGL

-315 AENEDNITWIAQE
+315 AENEDNIAWIAQE

-377 SQCKVRAIEF
+377 SL
-387 IRIAEPQPDF
+387 
-397 MSEANKVES
+397 
-406 QKSKVEGHKSP
+406 KSP

-427 EEKDLIYALPKAYE
+427 EEKDLVYALPKAYE

-467 QMPHIDLA
+467 QTPHIDLA
-475 LSRHINTQAFTTYD
+475 LSRHINKEAFITYEL
-489 MDLTTA
+489 DLPTA

-501 ESITLSDAPI
+501 ESITLPDAPI
-511 GYLLLTYKGV
+511 GYLLLTFKGV
-521 PIGWGKNIG
+521 PMGWGKNIG

>member
-1 MELPVAFIEQIKELL
+1 MELPAAFIEQIKELL
-16 PNEHEAFL
+16 PNEYEVFF

-36 LNDKVTLTP
+36 LNDKVSLTP
-45 NYPPVP
+45 NYPQVP
-51 HCSSGYYLPERPTF
+51 HCKSGYYLPERPTF

-77 VQEAGSMYLEQ
+77 VQEAGSMFLEQ
-88 VVRKYFSGTSL
+88 VVRKYL
-99 SGPLI
+99 SN
-104 SLASPRLS
+104 
-112 SSKLDSALGS
+112 
-122 HKDSTSSGTDKDEST
+122 DEST

-151 RSTPNG
+151 RLTPNSSLLTPNYIG
-157 LELPTC
+157 SSTNSKAELHA
-163 SESIIDS
+163 I
-170 PNHQI
+170 
-175 TKSPERSEFRALDL
+175 RALDL

-228 KWGYGNMMVTNNRPS
+228 KWGYGNMMVTNNRPA

-251 FDLLLTD
+251 FDLILTD

-264 GMFRKDQKA
+264 GMFRKDEKA
-273 IEDWSPA
+273 IEDWSAA

-294 DVWPALKQGGL
+294 DVWPALKQDGL

-315 AENEDNITWIAQE
+315 AENEDNIAWIAQE

-363 RVKSKVESRKSKVE
+363 RVKLKVT
-377 SQCKVRAIEF
+377 
-387 IRIAEPQPDF
+387 
-397 MSEANKVES
+397 S
-406 QKSKVEGHKSP
+406 QKSQVTSLKSP

-427 EEKDLIYALPKAYE
+427 EEKDLVYALPKAYE

-467 QMPHIDLA
+467 QTPHIDLA
-475 LSRHINTQAFTTYD
+475 LSRHINKEAFITYEL
-489 MDLTTA
+489 DLPTA

-501 ESITLSDAPI
+501 ESITLPDAPI
-511 GYLLLTYKGV
+511 GYLLLTFKGV
-521 PIGWGKNIG
+521 PMGWGKNIG